1 MVCALIQPELVA
13 YHFGM
18 IEEDKRLDVEKH
30 LLECPECLRDFLA
43 LKRSMET
50 SDERPSSGAKERL
63 RAAVAREVARPRVPW
78 SWWERPLAVAFAAAV
93 ILTAGSAVHA
103 LATSEGRAPHAL
115 KDPG

>member
-1 MVCALIQPELVA
+1 MDCVLIQPELVA

-18 IEEDKRLDVEKH
+18 IEDDARERVEKH

-50 SDERPSSGAKERL
+50 SDERPSPLAKARL
-63 RAAVAREVARPRVPW
+63 REAVASEVGRRRVAW

-103 LATSEGRAPHAL
+103 LATSEGRAPHSVSVER
-115 KDPG
+115 